1 MAGER
6 SRGFRLSSP
15 KSASLF
21 VSKKQMVVG
30 MMGGSL
36 EPPIQ
41 RKQTCKLEVCT
52 IHGNGTVDS
61 LIYHKERSRSSQEHK
76 YEALA
81 RGTPGDATPIQD
93 LG

>member
-1 MAGER
+1 MAAEK
-6 SRGFRLSSP
+6 SHGFRLNSP
-15 KSASLF
+15 KSASSF
-21 VSKKQMVVG
+21 VSKKQMAVG
-30 MMGGSL
+30 MMGGSS

-61 LIYHKERSRSSQEHK
+61 PICHKERSRSSQEPK
-76 YEALA
+76 NEAMA
-81 RGTPGDATPIQD
+81 RRTPHNATPIKD